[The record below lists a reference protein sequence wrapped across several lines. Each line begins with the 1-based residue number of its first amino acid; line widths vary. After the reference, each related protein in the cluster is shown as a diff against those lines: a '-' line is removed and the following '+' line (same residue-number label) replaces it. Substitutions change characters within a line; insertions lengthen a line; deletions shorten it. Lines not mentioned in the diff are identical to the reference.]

1 MGEERQLQ
9 GVVDFRL
16 HIVVDILPAAATG
29 GGIEGGAGDMRLT
42 R

>member
-9 GVVDFRL
+9 GAVDFRL
-16 HIVVDILPAAATG
+16 HIAVDTLPAAATEG
-29 GGIEGGAGDMRLT
+29 DIEGEAGDMRLT